1 MGRDI
6 ISYGACNE
14 HALREAASLVET
26 PQEMEDLAA
35 RLEEIWR
42 NRRGLVHNQIS
53 FTRAKDLAHRIFDDA
68 DVPRPFVK
76 CIPANKHPRGFATAK
91 HEIFIPELPYAGA
104 LIEVCA
110 ELLLGVLDP
119 SLSSSRV
126 SNTPLYFRN
135 CMALADRYVDR
146 FAHADARREIYVTV
160 GKVYSSWAAIRP
172 GDSLYEAAVGDGC
185 RMFRRNGEPEPLRD
199 P

>member
-1 MGRDI
+1 M
-6 ISYGACNE
+6 A
-14 HALREAASLVET
+14 T
-26 PQEMEDLAA
+26 PQEMEDPAA
-35 RLEEIWR
+35 RLEEVWR
-42 NRRGLVHNQIS
+42 SRRGLVHNQMS

-68 DVPRPFVK
+68 GVPRPFVK
-76 CIPANKHPRGFATAK
+76 CIPANNHARGFATAK

-110 ELLLGVLDP
+110 ELILGVLDP
-119 SLSSSRV
+119 HLSENRV
-126 SNTPLYFRN
+126 MGTPSYFRN

-146 FAHADARREIYVTV
+146 FAHADARREIYITV
-160 GKVYSSWAAIRP
+160 GKVYSTWANIKP